1 MRRPLF
7 IVVLAACGI
16 AIAYAQDE
24 GTLNDQ
30 FEANLYYADREREL
44 RRQHADRL
52 TQIDAAYADAIKALS
67 AENSDRLRAI
77 MAANAQAFEA
87 LGSQNLDSAARSAE
101 VTRIQSETATA
112 RAEQLAWYE
121 AERKRIVDE
130 HAANRQA
137 QMNSVDTVV
146 QQLREQ
152 RDATIARVLNAPVS
166 VGTLR
171 TLEFPAAADGS
182 QSQSGSGIVDDTGS
196 GTGPSPNIPGAG
208 NNPASNGSNQVGN
221 TQAGPG
227 ALTSSGGIDLGG
239 TVEMETPA
247 DAILANANRER
258 FLLHERL
265 FRAEVERK
273 RRAEEAAARE
283 AEARRNGWGRGGGN
297 DLVDTRRLDCNDS
310 VASIYPGATEVC
322 NYVDDDCDGTVDEGL
337 QREMFIDRDGDRHG
351 DGSWSEFLCPQSTTS
366 QRDGGDGAYMSTYGN
381 DCDDNDP
388 DNWNHCEDGRQ

>member
-7 IVVLAACGI
+7 IVALAACGI
-16 AIAYAQDE
+16 AIVHAQDE

-30 FEANLYYADREREL
+30 FEANLYYADREREQ
-44 RRQHADRL
+44 RRQHTDRL

-67 AENSDRLRAI
+67 EENSARLKAI
-77 MAANAQAFEA
+77 MADNAQAFEI
-87 LGSQNLDSAARSAE
+87 LGSQNIDSAGRSAE
-101 VTRIQSETATA
+101 VKRIQSETATA

-137 QMNSVDTVV
+137 QMSSVDNVV
-146 QQLREQ
+146 RQLREQ

-171 TLEFPAAADGS
+171 TLEFPAAADAS
-182 QSQSGSGIVDDTGS
+182 QSQAGRGIVDDTGS
-196 GTGPSPNIPGAG
+196 GAGPSPNIPGAG
-208 NNPASNGSNQVGN
+208 DNPSSTGSNQVGN

-227 ALTSSGGIDLGG
+227 ALAGSGGIDLGG

-247 DAILANANRER
+247 DAILASANRER

-265 FRAEVERK
+265 FRAEIERK
-273 RRAEEAAARE
+273 RRAEEQAARD
-283 AEARRNGWGRGGGN
+283 AEARRRGWGLGSN
-297 DLVDTRRLDCNDS
+297 TQTWQLRLDCDDS
-310 VASIYPGATEVC
+310 SYAINPGATEVC
-322 NYVDDDCDGTVDEGL
+322 NYVDDNCDGTVDEGL

-388 DNWNHCEDGRQ
+388 TIWTGCEEEQ